1 MIRGSTNLMFEW
13 RGEGGGG
20 GREGGF
26 QTQVSLVRENTMTF
40 TEFWYS
46 FKSFSE

>member
-20 GREGGF
+20 EGGREGG
-26 QTQVSLVRENTMTF
+26 REV
-40 TEFWYS
+40 
-46 FKSFSE
+46 FKHKFLL

>member
-20 GREGGF
+20 GREGGRF
-26 QTQVSLVRENTMTF
+26 SNT
-40 TEFWYS
+40 
-46 FKSFSE
+46 SFSCEGKYNDLY

>member
-13 RGEGGGG
+13 RGEGGGEG

-26 QTQVSLVRENTMTF
+26 QTQVSLV
-40 TEFWYS
+40 
-46 FKSFSE
+46 SFSSDLIPMAVEFVLV